1 MIKRLFSQGFRIF
14 FFAACLFALVSMA
27 IWEWFLARQTF
38 TDASALPPAIAPH
51 LWHAHEMIFGYGGA
65 VLAGFFL
72 TAVPNW
78 TGGKSAPER
87 FIALVFALWLVGRLG
102 FWFSASLPPA
112 LVAAADLVFL
122 PALGLKIAAQLL
134 ARPKPQQM
142 IFLLALSLLWIG
154 NLMCHLEWLGLLR
167 DGVAPGLRAGLLTLV
182 AMIAILGG
190 RVTPGFTRNAMVAAG
205 RETGLPQNPAWLAY
219 ATTAPALALPPA
231 VLLGLPDPLLAALA
245 LSAGSA
251 ALVRVT
257 LWQGR
262 WTLPRPILWTLHLS
276 YALTGLGLIALGLAA
291 LNIGTELA
299 ALHLLGVGAVGGM
312 TLSVLSRASLGHSGR
327 PLHAP
332 PALVAA
338 YVMMPLAAL
347 ARFLAS
353 ALPAWHD
360 AASLTAGALW
370 LAAFALAL
378 FALWPA
384 LLLPRPPRKPV
395 GDPPA

>member
-1 MIKRLFSQGFRIF
+1 MFKRLFSQGFRIF
-14 FFAACLFALVSMA
+14 FFAACLFALLSMA
-27 IWEWFLARQTF
+27 IWEGFVALQSF
-38 TDASALPPAIAPH
+38 GDAPALPPAVAPH

-87 FIALVFALWLVGRLG
+87 FIALVFALWLAGRLG
-102 FWFSASLPPA
+102 LWVSASLPPL
-112 LVAAADLVFL
+112 LVAAADLAFL

-134 ARPKPQQM
+134 VRPKPQQM
-142 IFLLALSLLWIG
+142 IFLLALSLLWLA
-154 NLMCHLEWLGLLR
+154 NLMCHLEWLGLIR

-190 RVTPGFTRNAMVAAG
+190 RVTPGFTRNAMVATG
-205 RETGLPQNPAWLAY
+205 RETCLPQNPAWLAY
-219 ATTAPALALPPA
+219 ATTAPTLALPFV
-231 VLLGLPDPLLAALA
+231 VLLGLPDPVLALLA
-245 LSAGSA
+245 LSAGAA
-251 ALVRVT
+251 ALARVA
-257 LWQGR
+257 LWRGL

-299 ALHLLGVGAVGGM
+299 ALHLLGIGAVGGM

-332 PALVAA
+332 PALAAA
-338 YVMMPLAAL
+338 YGLMPLAAL
-347 ARFLAS
+347 ARFIAS
-353 ALPAWHD
+353 TLPDWH
-360 AASLTAGALW
+360 ATASLLAGALW
-370 LAAFALAL
+370 LTAFALAL
-378 FALWPA
+378 YALWPA